1 MRFSV
6 GRAFW
11 EKVRE
16 EDRIS
21 RGKFLLS
28 WEKLCNQ
35 VLETEQSL
43 FELELFG
50 HLGWDVPK
58 KTPCIPLFTQTKTLG
73 CLCCHVAHTPR
84 PSHLPLASSF
94 LDLLEFSD
102 GHGGNMGKRHI
113 WSAGSRGMG
122 ERKIAAGREERRAQI
137 QRKCREEAQAQAKAK
152 AWRWFR
158 CREGL
163 WSMQHPYFMRGS
175 WMDSEKLLNDL
186 PIALDQQNVDF
197 KRVDSHV
204 HQLKGSSSSI
214 GPQRVKNV
222 CIAFRNYCEE
232 QNTDAC
238 LSCLQQVKQEYSLIK
253 STLETLFRR
262 CSNLIVRNTWWWSSI
277 ESLKMGHPNRGVVCS
292 VVPKF
297 SPWKK
302 STPFSR
308 LLRNKTVKILLN
320 APVNYLRLTVDLG
333 MIGRAHVQLSTQ
345 HFEEFTPKVTYENG
359 ISVTNN

>member
-43 FELELFG
+43 FELELFD

-73 CLCCHVAHTPR
+73 CLYCRVAHTPR
-84 PSHLPLASSF
+84 PPHLPLAS
-94 LDLLEFSD
+94 
-102 GHGGNMGKRHI
+102 GNMGKRHI
-113 WSAGSRGMG
+113 WSLGH
-122 ERKIAAGREERRAQI
+122 EEW
-137 QRKCREEAQAQAKAK
+137 AKAK

-214 GPQRVKNV
+214 GPREKN
-222 CIAFRNYCEE
+222 N
-232 QNTDAC
+232 DAC

-320 APVNYLRLTVDLG
+320 APINYLRLTVDLG